1 MVLYNSCGDRDIH
14 TRIHSLCSLVYTS
27 DPTGFIEH
35 INQLFR
41 ECRGY
46 VSDDDGDEETG
57 TELTTQLEST
67 LSVIEE
73 GIQLME
79 GSPYDNDIHLLS
91 SIRREGIKLIREI
104 VLGTNDCTMPPV
116 AVHPFRIVCRT
127 GAAGRPRT
135 ILNIDQVELM
145 RTCGYKW
152 EDIADDLQVSRTTL
166 WRRVK
171 ELGIPLERY
180 TEISDADL
188 DDAVSSIQQ
197 QNPNCGQGLL
207 QGYLRERGIYIQR
220 RLRESVARTNPC
232 RRALRWHQVISR

>member
-1 MVLYNSCGDRDIH
+1 MW
-14 TRIHSLCSLVYTS
+14 IHSLCSLVYTS

-35 INQLFR
+35 IHQLFR

-57 TELTTQLEST
+57 TELTTQLGST

-79 GSPYDNDIHLLS
+79 GSPYNNDIHLLS
-91 SIRREGIKLIREI
+91 SIRKEGIKLIREI
-104 VLGTNDCTMPPV
+104 VLGTNDWTI
-116 AVHPFRIVCRT
+116 RIVCRT

-171 ELGIPLERY
+171 EMGIPLERY

-207 QGYLRERGIYIQR
+207 QGYLREHGNYIQR
-220 RLRESVARTNPC
+220 
-232 RRALRWHQVISR
+232 Q